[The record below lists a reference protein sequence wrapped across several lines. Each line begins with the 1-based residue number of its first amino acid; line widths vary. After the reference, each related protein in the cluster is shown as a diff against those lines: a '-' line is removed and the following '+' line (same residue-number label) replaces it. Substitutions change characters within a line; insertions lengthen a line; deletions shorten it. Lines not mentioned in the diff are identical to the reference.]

1 MPGGSPACPPIRR
14 DVKRFG
20 GVFRGVEVAANL
32 PVGRRRRR
40 PRLLSKAHGPNV
52 IRCFRGADART
63 LRVHQHPPPHQYRQR
78 GGLALEAHPTPEWWF
93 HRYRS
98 QRPSATGRPVPISRR
113 AACPEPRECTS
124 CACPTYGHA
133 SWRDQ
138 QSHQSDAPPSWV
150 NPKLR
155 SYYGCVVMPL
165 IARMVLAWFKQA
177 RRLTAVRKRSP
188 DGGWSRWCGR
198 RGSG

>member
-1 MPGGSPACPPIRR
+1 M
-14 DVKRFG
+14 
-20 GVFRGVEVAANL
+20 
-32 PVGRRRRR
+32 
-40 PRLLSKAHGPNV
+40 
-52 IRCFRGADART
+52 
-63 LRVHQHPPPHQYRQR
+63 
-78 GGLALEAHPTPEWWF
+78 EAHPTPGGF
-93 HRYRS
+93 TDTDLSGQAPPGGRS
-98 QRPSATGRPVPISRR
+98 QSAGGQP
-113 AACPEPRECTS
+113 APEPRECTS

-138 QSHQSDAPPSWV
+138 RSHQSDAPPSWV

-177 RRLTAVRKRSP
+177 RRLAAVRKRSP